1 MYRKL
6 FLGKRASPLS
16 RVTREGWTCGSL
28 SLLSW
33 LQVSVSP
40 LWELP
45 SVLPNI
51 PTDGDTS
58 AGLDWQQLQVI
69 QSQILSLEGVIN
81 IIWG

>member
-16 RVTREGWTCGSL
+16 QVTREGWTCGSL
-28 SLLSW
+28 SLLSQ

-45 SVLPNI
+45 SVLLNI

-81 IIWG
+81 IILG